1 MRPRRPL
8 AVFVALGVAG
18 FGETPQR
25 AAGEPPPSASP
36 KPAVEPPRASGPA
49 QTWAPP
55 DDPIQRGPTTLA
67 LTVLD
72 QETGAPQ
79 SGTVVLWR
87 LDAPGNVAWL
97 SGDQRQA
104 EVVLEAGRGEAVDLP
119 DGRYRA
125 VFLEQSR
132 AADDPAEFEIRGA
145 RTEITL
151 RVPMPRSFPVFLR
164 ILDERGLPVDATS
177 VQASGSGGSHVLA
190 VPTWVRPR
198 KLRDPSR
205 IGGSFGSRHWAAGDT
220 HPLRRLRSKDGV
232 FAVADYAEP
241 SRGKVPHRSMRAITP
256 ARNDVTFALGGATG
270 PTTHLGVA
278 LPLTLLLEQLRLP
291 DGAPVLGSKA
301 RVEARC
307 RAKLVPAET
316 AADGWRSM
324 PIEITVKVDG
334 YERLQ
339 ATADADHP
347 SPASPPWVREKPKPW
362 EKAREAPR

>member
-132 AADDPAEFEIRGA
+132 AADDPAELEIRGA

-151 RVPMPRSFPVFLR
+151 RVPMPRSYPVSLR
-164 ILDERGLPVDATS
+164 LLDERGVPLLETS
-177 VQASGSGGSHVLA
+177 IRASGSGGSYNLA
-190 VPTWVRPR
+190 VPTWVRAR
-198 KLRDPSR
+198 LLRGPLH
-205 IGGSFGSRHWAAGDT
+205 IGGGFTYSGWAAGDT
-220 HPLRRLRSKDGV
+220 HPLRWLRAEDGV
-232 FAVADYAEP
+232 FTVGVYAEP
-241 SRGKVPHRSMRAITP
+241 SRGKASHRSMYAIP
-256 ARNDVTFALGGATG
+256 PGRNDVAFAVGCAAG

-278 LPLTLLLEQLRLP
+278 LPLALLLEQLRLP
-291 DGAPVLGSKA
+291 DGAPVAGSKA

-307 RAKLVPAET
+307 RTHLVT
-316 AADGWRSM
+316 ADMPPDRWRSLA
-324 PIEITVKVDG
+324 IEITVRIDG
-334 YERLQ
+334 YEPLR

-347 SPASPPWVREKPKPW
+347 SPTAPPWVPVTAGP
-362 EKAREAPR
+362 ARSAR